1 MVISLAH
8 YLALAAVLFG
18 IGMFGV
24 LTRRNAVGILMS
36 IELMFNAVNINL
48 VAFNRYVT
56 PADFTGQIFSIF
68 VIVVAAAE
76 ATVGLAIVLLI
87 YRNFRDI
94 FVDNINL
101 MKW

>member
-18 IGMFGV
+18 IGLFGV

-48 VAFNRYVT
+48 VAFNRFVT

>member
-1 MVISLAH
+1 MEISLAH
-8 YLALAAVLFG
+8 FLALAAILFG
-18 IGMFGV
+18 IGLFGV